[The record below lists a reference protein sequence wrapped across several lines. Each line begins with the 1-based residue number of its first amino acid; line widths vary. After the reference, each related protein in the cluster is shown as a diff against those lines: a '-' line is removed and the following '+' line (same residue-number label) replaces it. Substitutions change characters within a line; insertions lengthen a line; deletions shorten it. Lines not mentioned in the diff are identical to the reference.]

1 MEVLCLRTLKSCLL
15 FPCSDPVPISR
26 VLVFDNINCPAS
38 LHQLRAAGVAAS
50 VDLVDVASFPHPV
63 PVSSTTNRE

>member
-26 VLVFDNINCPAS
+26 VLVFNNIS
-38 LHQLRAAGVAAS
+38 WTSGLHQLRAAGVAAS
-50 VDLVDVASFPHPV
+50 VDLVDVAPFPHPV
-63 PVSSTTNRE
+63 PVSSTVKRE